1 MLFVENV
8 QMIVEMRR
16 YSGEIERHR
25 HDYHQVILP
34 VAGSLEIETERR
46 SGRVTGSIG
55 SFVPA
60 GCNHTFVAGRA
71 DEFIVLDVPARC
83 GMDVLDHE
91 DVRPFFAIGP
101 DMRGLIDY
109 MAAVGAPGRL
119 SVSLREAWS
128 RLLLDRIAGQLPVPE
143 RTELAVRQAI
153 AFMKGSLAE
162 PIRIADIARAAGMS
176 ETRLHDAFL
185 KRRAI
190 TPHAQLVALRLDA
203 AERLLA
209 DPCLSIAEVAFR
221 TGYTDQSALTRAMRR
236 ERGSTPNEVRR
247 SLREHSGGKA

>member
-1 MLFVENV
+1 
-8 QMIVEMRR
+8 MIVEIRR
-16 YSGEIERHR
+16 YSGEVERHW

-34 VAGSLEIETERR
+34 VSGSLEIETERR

-60 GCNHTFVAGRA
+60 GCNHTFVAGQA
-71 DEFIVLDVPARC
+71 DTFIVLDVPAGC
-83 GMDVLDHE
+83 GTDALDHE
-91 DVRPFFAIGP
+91 DVRPFFAISP

-109 MAAVGAPGRL
+109 MAAIGAPGRL
-119 SVSLREAWS
+119 SVSLCEAWS
-128 RLLLDRIAGQLPVPE
+128 TLLLDRIVGQRPVLE

-153 AFMKGSLAE
+153 AFMKSKLAE
-162 PIRIADIARAAGMS
+162 PIRIADIAGAAGMS

-203 AERLLA
+203 AEQLLA
-209 DPCLSIAEVAFR
+209 DPHLSIAEVAFR
-221 TGYTDQSALTRAMRR
+221 TGYADQSALTRAMRR

-247 SLREHSGGKA
+247 SLLGYSGGKA